1 MFVTDVE
8 VKTMLSALKYP
19 LDHVIL
25 IGYLYSSGSDIYM
38 AKKKKKKHT
47 KKQKNKKRLM

>member
-38 AKKKKKKHT
+38 AKKKKKKNT
-47 KKQKNKKRLM
+47 QKNKKTKNV

>member
-38 AKKKKKKHT
+38 AKKKPHT
-47 KKQKNKKRLM
+47 QKNKKTKNV